1 MKPTFG
7 LVPRTGV
14 IPTWPYLDTHGPLA
28 RSVAD
33 AALLLAAIAGAD
45 PSDPLALAARLGRRA
60 AARALRDDALNGARL
75 GVVEIHAPRAQ
86 MTAEAVAMWDRAL
99 GDLRAAGRTSAHSTR
114 PSPARTIAIS
124 SPRPRPH
131 AAT

>member
-28 RSVAD
+28 RTVAD

-45 PSDPLALAARLGRRA
+45 AVGPARAARMPGTARRSPRCATTRWPACASGWSSRTRRA
-60 AARALRDDALNGARL
+60 
-75 GVVEIHAPRAQ
+75 
-86 MTAEAVAMWDRAL
+86 
-99 GDLRAAGRTSAHSTR
+99 GR
-114 PSPARTIAIS
+114 
-124 SPRPRPH
+124 
-131 AAT
+131 